1 MSESPRQVDPLPD
14 SLYAAHVGSRRGA
27 RCHPADGGGPGAGSL
42 SALGLPVVS
51 FHDPVGIAEQ
61 RAATGERPAG
71 AANEVR
77 SDLAPHRAHGPQPCC
92 TFWLA
97 HEDRPVAVVL
107 GVLPGRT
114 WPDAG
119 HASSIW
125 SGRALA
131 IRQNL

>member
-14 SLYAAHVGSRRGA
+14 SLYAAHVGGGRGA
-27 RCHPADGGGPGAGSL
+27 RCHPADGRGPGAGSL
-42 SALGLPVVS
+42 RALGLLVGS

-61 RAATGERPAG
+61 RTATVERPAG

-77 SDLAPHRAHGPQPCC
+77 GELAPHRAHGPQSCC

-97 HEDRPVAVVL
+97 HADRPASPVL
-107 GVLPGRT
+107 GVLPERR

-125 SGRALA
+125 PGRALA